1 MPSKNKVA
9 SFEIRGIKELADQL
23 KELDKAVVGPQIYDV
38 LGKATRAWRQRFIQ
52 EATGKRWPKKAI
64 ASAFT
69 YAKPQ
74 PGEQSR
80 KRATSLFGI
89 RKKGRAAPYAPGY
102 VEWFAAK
109 SPPKHP
115 KKQVTRKRAPGELT
129 GMSLATM
136 FELGTTKIGARPAFK
151 PSLYASRET
160 MKDIIEDGVWAILEQ
175 VAGKKRPVSQ
185 QMPGIGGE
193 FD

>member
-1 MPSKNKVA
+1 MPNKSKVA
-9 SFEIRGIKELADQL
+9 SFSIRGIKELTDQL

-52 EATGKRWPKKAI
+52 EATGKRWLKEAI

-102 VEWFAAK
+102 VEWWGK
-109 SPPKHP
+109 S
-115 KKQVTRKRAPGELT
+115 QGRYI

-136 FELGTTKIGARPAFK
+136 FELGTSKMSARPAFK

-160 MKDIIEDGVWAILEQ
+160 MKDIIEEACGPFSSRLPGRNGRLVSKCRASAGSSTDGDSI
-175 VAGKKRPVSQ
+175 
-185 QMPGIGGE
+185 
-193 FD
+193 

>member
-1 MPSKNKVA
+1 MPSKSKVA

-52 EATGKRWPKKAI
+52 EATGKHWPKRAI

-69 YAKPQ
+69 YSKPDARE
-74 PGEQSR
+74 GTR
-80 KRATSLFGI
+80 KRATALFGI
-89 RKKGRAAPYAPGY
+89 RKRGRSRPYAPGY
-102 VEWFAAK
+102 VEWAGG
-109 SPPKHP
+109 
-115 KKQVTRKRAPGELT
+115 TR

-136 FELGTTKIGARPAFK
+136 FELGTSKMSARPAFR
-151 PSLYASRET
+151 PSVYASRET

>member
-1 MPSKNKVA
+1 MPSKSKA
-9 SFEIRGIKELADQL
+9 TSFEIRGIKELTDQL

-52 EATGKRWPKKAI
+52 EATGKRWPKEAI

-74 PGEQSR
+74 SSEQSR
-80 KRATSLFGI
+80 KRPTALFGI
-89 RKKGRAAPYAPGY
+89 SRRGRNSDAPG
-102 VEWFAAK
+102 F
-109 SPPKHP
+109 
-115 KKQVTRKRAPGELT
+115 VTWPAWPV

-136 FELGTTKIGARPAFK
+136 FEFGLHKRNRHLAARPAFK
-151 PSLYASRET
+151 PSLYASREA
-160 MKDIIEDGVWAILEQ
+160 MKDIIEDGVWAILER